1 MRPNVSELI
10 FLLVAFVETIFS
22 WGCSYDN
29 LSNEIWILLL
39 WYNTAPST
47 PPARHL
53 YLKFVFLP
61 ETSSHF
67 WTPIYSNMSVLL
79 FLHGGWEGGGGEVG
93 SIGTNDISQLISTP
107 GFITGNIPPSPP
119 PPPPPYPPSLPIY
132 PLVSPIF
139 HLVWLEPLSGGSGA
153 SGGRC

>member
-47 PPARHL
+47 PPARLL
-53 YLKFVFLP
+53 YLKFIFSQRPVAISEHPYIQICLCCYFFTVD
-61 ETSSHF
+61 ERE
-67 WTPIYSNMSVLL
+67 
-79 FLHGGWEGGGGEVG
+79 EGEKW
-93 SIGTNDISQLISTP
+93 DQ
-107 GFITGNIPPSPP
+107 
-119 PPPPPYPPSLPIY
+119 
-132 PLVSPIF
+132 
-139 HLVWLEPLSGGSGA
+139 
-153 SGGRC
+153 